1 MVCLLGCVVESPRVG
16 NGVCGVTLGVR
27 GGTLGVHG
35 VRVGSGTAFG
45 IGQP

>member
-1 MVCLLGCVVESPRVG
+1 MVWLLGCVVESPRVG
-16 NGVCGVTLGVR
+16 NGVCGGTSVR